1 MCYGYEASARW
12 RKEALE
18 RQREELL
25 KQQELERERTARETV
40 RASQEAEL
48 RDLEKTLSRQESGAK
63 TH

>member
-18 RQREELL
+18 RQRQELL
-25 KQQELERERTARETV
+25 KQQDLERERVERETI
-40 RASQEAEL
+40 RARQEAEL

>member
-18 RQREELL
+18 RRRQELL
-25 KQQELERERTARETV
+25 KQQERERERKEREAI
-40 RASQEAEL
+40 RASQEEEL
-48 RDLEKTLSRQESGAK
+48 RRLELTLSRQESGAK

>member
-12 RKEALE
+12 RKEALDH
-18 RQREELL
+18 QRDGLL
-25 KQQELERERTARETV
+25 KQQELERERIARETV

-48 RDLEKTLSRQESGAK
+48 RDLEKTLSRQKSGAK